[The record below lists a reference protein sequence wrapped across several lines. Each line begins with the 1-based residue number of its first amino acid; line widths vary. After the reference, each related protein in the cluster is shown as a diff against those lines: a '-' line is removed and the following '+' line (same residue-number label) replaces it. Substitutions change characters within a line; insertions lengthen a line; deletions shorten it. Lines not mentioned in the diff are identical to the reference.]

1 MNIIFEDKEKR
12 IARQLVNGKK
22 SAMREFYS
30 LYADYLYGV
39 CARYVSNDEDIKDV
53 LQDCLV
59 NVFTHIEDFKYRE
72 KGSLK
77 AWITR
82 IAVNQSLKYLKV
94 KRHLEW
100 TNLDWDIP
108 DIKEVDDPPIRDIPA
123 EVIHELIRQLPTGY
137 RTVFNLYV
145 FENKSHEEIATLL
158 NIKKDSSASQLHRA
172 KNLLA
177 KRIEEYRISKTES
190 R

>member
-1 MNIIFEDKEKR
+1 M
-12 IARQLVNGKK
+12 
-22 SAMREFYS
+22 
-30 LYADYLYGV
+30 
-39 CARYVSNDEDIKDV
+39 

-59 NVFTHIEDFKYRE
+59 NVFTHIENFKYRE

-100 TNLDWDIP
+100 TSPNLDWDIP
-108 DIKEVDDPPIRDIPA
+108 DIKEIGRHTIRDIPA

-137 RTVFNLYV
+137 RTVIQPV
-145 FENKSHEEIATLL
+145 
-158 NIKKDSSASQLHRA
+158 
-172 KNLLA
+172 
-177 KRIEEYRISKTES
+177 RI
-190 R
+190 